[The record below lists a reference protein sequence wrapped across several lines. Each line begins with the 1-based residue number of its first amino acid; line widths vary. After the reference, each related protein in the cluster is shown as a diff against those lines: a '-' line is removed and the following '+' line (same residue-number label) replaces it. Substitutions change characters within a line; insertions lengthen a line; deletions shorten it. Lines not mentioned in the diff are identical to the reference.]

1 MAPASVRRAVRA
13 VLHGEGVTAAAMS
26 VTFLNGRRMRGL
38 NRRTFGR
45 DCATDVIALQLAHP
59 GMAVGDIYICP
70 SVARRRRERG
80 VEEREEII
88 RLVVH
93 GTLHALGYE
102 HPERGDRARSTM
114 WQRQERYVQ
123 SLVAPRQ

>member
-13 VLHGEGVTAAAMS
+13 VLHGEGVAAAAMS

-45 DCATDVIALQLAHP
+45 DCATDVIALH
-59 GMAVGDIYICP
+59 
-70 SVARRRRERG
+70 VARRRRERG